1 MSEHMM
7 DFFNIFVMGS
17 IQILMGFYF
26 LTRFLKKRVKCLYF
40 FLFATAGF
48 VVISGIPSGSV
59 IEFVLYVLLLIIGG
73 IFICHGDWE
82 SVILYVALTTEIMQL
97 SYGIINS
104 LLTILS
110 PWLFSFDQ
118 KWLGIVIMISGNLAS
133 CFLSVFCYCI
143 VLRYFSIYE
152 ITKKKY
158 VLPVLLP
165 IVMIF
170 FMEQYISSV
179 IYGNVNIADE
189 NGAAWYKNHIQ
200 LLVIQFLG
208 MVSLFCIMFAYKK
221 LLENFHLSTELSLLE
236 QQEHSLNQYVEEVK
250 ARYEKTKSFRHDI
263 KNHIFVVKELLQNG
277 RPEEAMDY
285 IGDMESMTMELSF
298 PCSTNNP
305 VVDML
310 VGNKLGMAGVLGIDV
325 HCSLILPYPCLV
337 RDIDFCVILSN
348 ALDNAI
354 HACQRMVCGEEK
366 YIRLTGRI
374 QGDFILLEVENSF
387 HQGENPPQ
395 RGTGLS
401 NVKAVAEKYHG
412 AMSIKTE
419 GGVFFLSVLLII
431 PQHSENSSQ
440 QTDLFDGAGSRR
452 KY

>member
-1 MSEHMM
+1 M
-7 DFFNIFVMGS
+7 
-17 IQILMGFYF
+17 
-26 LTRFLKKRVKCLYF
+26 
-40 FLFATAGF
+40 
-48 VVISGIPSGSV
+48 
-59 IEFVLYVLLLIIGG
+59 
-73 IFICHGDWE
+73 
-82 SVILYVALTTEIMQL
+82 
-97 SYGIINS
+97 
-104 LLTILS
+104 
-110 PWLFSFDQ
+110 
-118 KWLGIVIMISGNLAS
+118 
-133 CFLSVFCYCI
+133 
-143 VLRYFSIYE
+143 
-152 ITKKKY
+152 
-158 VLPVLLP
+158 
-165 IVMIF
+165 
-170 FMEQYISSV
+170 
-179 IYGNVNIADE
+179 
-189 NGAAWYKNHIQ
+189 
-200 LLVIQFLG
+200 
-208 MVSLFCIMFAYKK
+208 
-221 LLENFHLSTELSLLE
+221 
-236 QQEHSLNQYVEEVK
+236 
-250 ARYEKTKSFRHDI
+250 
-263 KNHIFVVKELLQNG
+263 QNG

-285 IGDMESMTMELSF
+285 IGDMESLTMELSF

-325 HCSLILPYPCLV
+325 HCSLILPYPCPV

-354 HACQRMVCGEEK
+354 HACQRMVYGEEK